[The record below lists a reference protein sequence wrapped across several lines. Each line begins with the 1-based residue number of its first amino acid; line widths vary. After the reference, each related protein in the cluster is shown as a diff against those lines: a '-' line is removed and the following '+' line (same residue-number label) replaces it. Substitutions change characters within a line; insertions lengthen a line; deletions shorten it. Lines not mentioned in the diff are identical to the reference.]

1 MSIRAWMQGTA
12 AADSDMAEFRL
23 RFDEPAPEPGDIQVR
38 VLAFSE
44 RGLVFE
50 SSAPFTIGASIA
62 LMTSEGRIDGRA
74 AVAWVGG
81 RLIACDLDAPLP
93 LATLD
98 LILSLGAETMARDL
112 PAAPPAPASLGA
124 RMQQLRRAKGM
135 TQDKLAKLLSV
146 SVPAVSAW
154 EADRS
159 RPRPD
164 RMDAMANIFGVS
176 LPELLGLKERTGFRT
191 QIDQARKSIALA
203 AGVDEDKVR
212 IQIEM

>member
-1 MSIRAWMQGTA
+1 MSIRAWVQKATD
-12 AADSDMAEFRL
+12 ADGDIAEYCL
-23 RFDEPAPEPGDIQVR
+23 RFDEPAQEPGDVQVR

-50 SSAPFTIGASIA
+50 SSATFAIGASIT
-62 LMTSEGRIDGRA
+62 LMTSESRIDGQA
-74 AVAWVGG
+74 IVAWVGG

-98 LILSLGAETMARDL
+98 LILSLGAEAAARDL
-112 PAAPPAPASLGA
+112 SAAPAPASLGA

-135 TQDKLAKLLSV
+135 TQDKLAKSLSV

-164 RMDAMANIFGVS
+164 RMDAMAKIFGVS
-176 LPELLGLKERTGFRT
+176 LSDLLGLKERTGFRT
-191 QIDQARKSIALA
+191 QVDQARRSIALA

>member
-1 MSIRAWMQGTA
+1 MSIRAWVQKATD
-12 AADSDMAEFRL
+12 ADGDIAEYCL
-23 RFDEPAPEPGDIQVR
+23 RFDEPAQEPGDVQVR

-50 SSAPFTIGASIA
+50 SSATFAIGASIT
-62 LMTSEGRIDGRA
+62 LMTSESRIDGQA
-74 AVAWVGG
+74 IVAWVGG

-98 LILSLGAETMARDL
+98 LILSLGAETAARDL
-112 PAAPPAPASLGA
+112 SAAPAPASLGA

-135 TQDKLAKLLSV
+135 TQDKLAKSLSV

-164 RMDAMANIFGVS
+164 RMDAMAKIFGVS
-176 LPELLGLKERTGFRT
+176 LSDLLGLKERTGFRT
-191 QIDQARKSIALA
+191 QVDQARRSIALA

>member
-1 MSIRAWMQGTA
+1 MSIRAWVQKATD
-12 AADSDMAEFRL
+12 ADGDIAEYCL
-23 RFDEPAPEPGDIQVR
+23 RFDEPAQEPGDVQVR

-50 SSAPFTIGASIA
+50 SSATFAIGASIA
-62 LMTSEGRIDGRA
+62 LMTSESRIDGQA
-74 AVAWVGG
+74 IVAWVGG

-98 LILSLGAETMARDL
+98 LILSLGAETAARDL
-112 PAAPPAPASLGA
+112 SAAPAPASLGA

-135 TQDKLAKLLSV
+135 TQDKLAKSLSV

-164 RMDAMANIFGVS
+164 RMDAMAKIFGVS
-176 LPELLGLKERTGFRT
+176 LSDLLGLKERTGFRT
-191 QIDQARKSIALA
+191 QVDQARRSIALA